1 MRLCI
6 SVHFVGSMA
15 PVATVA
21 FDLIGGIG
29 NVASAATSKRF
40 VPALGKRT
48 VILQKAYREGKAAE
62 PDWTQVISRERNP
75 HPVVADSAADSAE
88 AAQNEY
94 LRALMVLGDNYRIH
108 NRPAAAPTAPQA
120 PAGQPAG
127 PAAPSEPVHF
137 QLLRTAHAHS
147 RPKLLPTADDA
158 DDVSVTAPLALLVQK
173 QSIWLRP
180 QELEPADSGTV
191 EVLAEGEP
199 VWVTPRQLATFLD
212 LSQTL
217 TKF

>member
-1 MRLCI
+1 
-6 SVHFVGSMA
+6 V
-15 PVATVA
+15 
-21 FDLIGGIG
+21 
-29 NVASAATSKRF
+29 
-40 VPALGKRT
+40 LGKRT
-48 VILQKAYREGKAAE
+48 AILQKAYREGKAAE
-62 PDWTQVISRERNP
+62 ADWTQVISRERNP
-75 HPVVADSAADSAE
+75 HPAVAESADSAE

-94 LRALMVLGDNYRIH
+94 LRALMVLGDHYRIQ

-120 PAGQPAG
+120 PADQPAE
-127 PAAPSEPVHF
+127 PAAPLEPVHF

-158 DDVSVTAPLALLVQK
+158 DEVSVTAPLALLVQK

-180 QELEPADSGTV
+180 QELEPADRGTV

-212 LSQTL
+212 FSQTL
-217 TKF
+217 TKFEVEAEGPQPGVIALRQPVPMQLGMAC